1 MMTAT
6 IQGWAPD
13 TERSFKETL
22 FRFLEEVNSTKA
34 ALYLLAPDG
43 AYLLAT
49 QYGFGRR
56 EILSVRHEARSPL
69 AVKAHELRE
78 KPLVVNHRD
87 ESPELFDILNAAGSA
102 RMLLT
107 PVYGDSRLV
116 GFVDARDKGRKRPFL
131 EEDENAARRI
141 ASDILKLVRSTGVVE
156 GLQAE
161 EAPQAVSEEI
171 VRPLKIQTVHPAA
184 GTVLDHTG
192 FEQLCRCFSAEV
204 DREPEIGIAVL
215 TVADGAAVGARVS
228 VVESMDADDVA
239 PLLRH
244 QAEVL
249 RTKGL
254 DLPGP
259 DHWTILTSKRE
270 DRRLETGSQFVAASV
285 LLVSGGWAVVVGAVG
300 CAENKAVARII
311 NRLTRRAH
319 ELSAQS
325 AIRLARN
332 RLARGLLRPPGREF
346 PHLEKHALSVSR
358 LSWVV
363 AHRLGLPREQCEVAA
378 LAGLLHD
385 VGMLEL
391 DYDHLYRMK
400 TPGPDERRSYRNHV
414 VEGERIVAE
423 AGLVDVQGAVRNHH
437 ERWDGRGY
445 PDGLAGDAIP
455 LVARIVHAAEVWDVL
470 TSPESYRRPV
480 TPERA
485 VETMRAE
492 GGRQFDPRV
501 VNALLRVV

>member
-1 MMTAT
+1 MMTVT
-6 IQGWAPD
+6 IQGWGPD

-56 EILSVRHEARSPL
+56 EILSVRHEARASMVL
-69 AVKAHELRE
+69 KANELRE

-87 ESPELFDILNAAGSA
+87 ESPELFDIFNSAGSA

-107 PVYGDSRLV
+107 PVYGDGRLV

-131 EEDENAARRI
+131 KEDENAARLI
-141 ASDILKLVRSTGVVE
+141 AGDLLKLVRLTGVVE
-156 GLQAE
+156 GLEPE
-161 EAPQAVSEEI
+161 ESPQAVSEEI
-171 VRPLKIQTVHPAA
+171 VRPRKPRVAPSST
-184 GTVLDHTG
+184 GTVLDQTG
-192 FEQLCRCFSAEV
+192 LEQLCRCFSVEV
-204 DREPEIGIAVL
+204 EREPEMSLAVL
-215 TVADGAAVGARVS
+215 TMVDGDGTGARVS
-228 VVESMDADDVA
+228 VVEGMDADDVA
-239 PLLRH
+239 PLLHH
-244 QAEVL
+244 QAEIL
-249 RTKGL
+249 RKKGL

-259 DHWTILTSKRE
+259 DMWTVQTVERE
-270 DRRLETGSQFVAASV
+270 DRRRETGAQVVAASV
-285 LLVSGGWAVVVGAVG
+285 LLMNGGWAVAVGAVG
-300 CAENKAVARII
+300 CAENNTVPRMI
-311 NRLTRRAH
+311 NRLTRRAR

-325 AIRLARN
+325 SVRLARN

-358 LSWVV
+358 LSWMV
-363 AHRLGLPREQCEVAA
+363 AHSLGLLREQCEEAA
-378 LAGLLHD
+378 LTGLLHD

-391 DYDHLYRMK
+391 DYDQLYRMK

-423 AGLVDVQGAVRNHH
+423 AGLIEVQKAVRNHH

-455 LVARIVHAAEVWDVL
+455 LIARIVHAAEVWDVL
-470 TSPESYRRPV
+470 TSAESYRRPV
-480 TPERA
+480 TAERA
-485 VETMRAE
+485 VETMRSE

-501 VNALLRVV
+501 VDALLRVI